1 MLLKNV
7 EAPLLKF
14 FEIALIFDKSKLLGQ
29 ACTHWTPSSYTAEW
43 NFTWCRHM

>member
-14 FEIALIFDKSKLLGQ
+14 FEIALIFDKSKLFGASL
-29 ACTHWTPSSYTAEW
+29 HPL
-43 NFTWCRHM
+43 NP